1 MSYGITNRH
10 GQVGPAAVSSILA
23 RAAGVGID
31 TLDTAAAYGDCE
43 AVLGRVGVA
52 GWRVVSKVPPLPES
66 AVDPA
71 VWVLESVER
80 SLRAWIFHVS
90 MGFAPPM
97 LRLAR
102 SHGDVIYD
110 ALVEARRRG
119 WCRKIG
125 VSVYGPATSQ
135 LYCKDFKLISCSRP
149 LAWQIAGWRGPV
161 GWAASITLVLKPTCA
176 PFTCRAYYW
185 HPRRSDRPGFRAGS
199 NFGIRGTS
207 GCNGRMSRR

>member
-1 MSYGITNRH
+1 MNRGADLSERVSRICIGTAQFGMSYGITNRH

-80 SLRAWIFHVS
+80 SLA
-90 MGFAPPM
+90 
-97 LRLAR
+97 RLDLAQSR
-102 SHGDVIYD
+102 TG
-110 ALVEARRRG
+110 RFRG
-119 WCRKIG
+119 QG
-125 VSVYGPATSQ
+125 GAQ
-135 LYCKDFKLISCSRP
+135 
-149 LAWQIAGWRGPV
+149 
-161 GWAASITLVLKPTCA
+161 
-176 PFTCRAYYW
+176 
-185 HPRRSDRPGFRAGS
+185 
-199 NFGIRGTS
+199 
-207 GCNGRMSRR
+207 